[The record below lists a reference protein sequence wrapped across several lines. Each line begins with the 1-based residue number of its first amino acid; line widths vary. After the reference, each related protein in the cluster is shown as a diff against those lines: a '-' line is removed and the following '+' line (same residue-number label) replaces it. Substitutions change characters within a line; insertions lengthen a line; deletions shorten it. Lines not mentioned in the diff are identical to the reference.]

1 MFSVGEKD
9 REKGVT
15 ENRIAGYTGALFA
28 FLILIVASRK
38 KKKIFL
44 ISRRL
49 EPQSIIW
56 N

>member
-38 KKKIFL
+38 KKIFL
-44 ISRRL
+44 LSGRL

>member
-28 FLILIVASRK
+28 FLIVIVASRK
-38 KKKIFL
+38 KSFCF
-44 ISRRL
+44 
-49 EPQSIIW
+49 QAG
-56 N
+56 